1 VVVSAADNADF
12 LDVVFDCRYVV
23 LFKLNLKLKLCAN
36 ILHCLTYIYTKLYN
50 FSKLVN
56 MVFHHSTGGR
66 KNVSRYEVEV
76 GLHMVR
82 VGRLTPVPLE
92 SNHPGNGAGPGTSGS
107 GRVRVHRIS

>member
-1 VVVSAADNADF
+1 
-12 LDVVFDCRYVV
+12 
-23 LFKLNLKLKLCAN
+23 
-36 ILHCLTYIYTKLYN
+36 
-50 FSKLVN
+50 
-56 MVFHHSTGGR
+56 
-66 KNVSRYEVEV
+66 VSRYEVEV